1 MIWFPNTPVPEGSI
15 SECLNFLTFI
25 CLILNASVP
34 ERCFL
39 MPGFFGKKHQ
49 LSGSRMPWVP
59 YAPFPNALIFLTNFT
74 LIFNAMV
81 PECSVSECPDFLKK
95 KNYPASERFGSWMPW
110 FPYTPF
116 PNALIWLIIFQRE
129 KCPHSIQGLQQIS
142 ALIFKKKFTP
152 IRNASVLERP
162 GSR

>member
-39 MPGFFGKKHQ
+39 MPGFFGKKKQ

-95 KNYPASERFGSWMPW
+95 ILPSFGTLW
-110 FPYTPF
+110 FL
-116 PNALIWLIIFQRE
+116 NALVPVHSVSECPDLAYNISKRE
-129 KCPHSIQGLQQIS
+129 VSSFHSGT
-142 ALIFKKKFTP
+142 AT
-152 IRNASVLERP
+152 N
-162 GSR
+162 